1 MTIEVTIKNAE
12 NGSNLNME
20 LEPHTTI
27 EDIIEGCAE
36 FWNKE
41 AGAYVLRRGK
51 KLLKGQSTVMDSGL
65 KNEDVLELIPDPE
78 GG

>member
-1 MTIEVTIKNAE
+1 MTIRNAE
-12 NGSNLNME
+12 NGSVLNME
-20 LEPHTTI
+20 LDPNTTI
-27 EDIIEGCAE
+27 EDVIEGAAE
-36 FWNKE
+36 FWHKE

-51 KLLKGQSTVMDSGL
+51 KLLKGQSTVADAGL

>member
-1 MTIEVTIKNAE
+1 MTIEVTIRNAE

-27 EDIIEGCAE
+27 EDIIEGAAE

-51 KLLKGQSTVMDSGL
+51 KLLKGQSTVMDAGL

>member
-1 MTIEVTIKNAE
+1 MTIEVTIKSAE
-12 NGSNLNME
+12 HSSNLNME

-27 EDIIEGCAE
+27 EDVIEAAAE
-36 FWNKE
+36 FWHKD
-41 AGAYVLRRGK
+41 AGAYVMRRGK
-51 KLLKGQSTVMDSGL
+51 KLLKGQSTVIDAGL